1 MFIMIWGRVRNGLPF
16 YYYPILNICNLSAIP
31 KAHSGVVISYSKI
44 ELSTA
49 VSVSPLTTDSQKN
62 PENLRVMLYYKC
74 GRAGLGPSHPPW
86 VTPPPILSTV
96 YRIRS
101 VEDMPKYGH

>member
-1 MFIMIWGRVRNGLPF
+1 MLPNTKRMNLVGLT
-16 YYYPILNICNLSAIP
+16 ICNLSAIP
-31 KAHSGVVISYSKI
+31 KAYSGVVISYSKI

-74 GRAGLGPSHPPW
+74 GRAGLGPSYPPMGHPPRPFYLQFI
-86 VTPPPILSTV
+86 VSEV
-96 YRIRS
+96 
-101 VEDMPKYGH
+101 